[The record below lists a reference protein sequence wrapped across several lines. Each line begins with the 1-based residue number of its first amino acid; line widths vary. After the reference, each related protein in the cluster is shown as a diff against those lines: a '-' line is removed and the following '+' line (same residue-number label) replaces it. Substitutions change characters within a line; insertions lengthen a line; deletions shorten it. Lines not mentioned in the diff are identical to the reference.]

1 MASPEEDPDKTEIRN
16 DRGAVNPELLDEVP
30 TVPQV
35 QQGTD
40 LQALVGSSLDHYQIE
55 SLVGQGGM
63 GAVFRATDQ
72 RLDRLVA
79 VKVVPIL
86 HRKADAMRRF
96 RIEAQSAAKLDHP
109 NIARV
114 YNVGETQ
121 HWNYIVFEFIEGVNL
136 RQLILEQGPL
146 SVDDATYF
154 TCQVAEALQHA
165 SERGVVHRDI
175 KPSNILLAT
184 DGKAKIVDMG
194 LARTTALDR
203 SQGDQTASGT
213 TLGTFDYISPEQAH
227 DPREADVRS
236 DIYSLGCTLYFLLTG
251 QPPFPDGTA
260 LQKLLMHGTKMP
272 EDPRLFRD
280 DLSDPLIA
288 ILKKMMAKKPRDR
301 YQSPEDLASDLRMLA
316 KLDNLA
322 WSSDLAEFAMAHR
335 PSRRSWLEALLP
347 SLLCLT
353 LIGAVT
359 LWLWNANQVDAV
371 FPIPKVEIASVS
383 IDAGDPATL
392 TKPLDNNPKID
403 PLVAPPKPQPKPQPE
418 TPLEKPSQP
427 DPSLQADSNV
437 TELLVGDNPDD
448 LVTLQ
453 SQVSD
458 ETPKTF
464 KSLDDALALAAS
476 LTTDCRIWIAQ
487 DCNLQKRWRP
497 PGVERPG
504 VERPGVERSGVERSG
519 AEPSRSIAIRS
530 IQGKRYSIRID
541 DSAVSGRTGEYSCC
555 FELDGGQLS
564 FSDVDILWN
573 LPASN
578 SNPKALVAARP
589 GSRFAMENA
598 TLTISGPSAS
608 SLPSLLAIDAQNRD
622 APGGATNLNAPRFS
636 DLRIEQC
643 SVRGDCDLV
652 RADPTDRLEIRIRD
666 SWFAISGSMVVSQ
679 ALRTIQRSPRI
690 RVEIADSTCIS
701 LKPWLRIQ
709 MSNTNPYPVAVVR
722 VANQCIFAGAKSL
735 VEWDATDCTDW
746 VFASQVKKLD
756 DLGRWIDFRGLD
768 NAYDGGSI
776 EELIRVQMS
785 MSSEELQIDTDSNLL
800 RNELGM
806 EVFGVWQQKPA
817 WDPLNMHQSAPI
829 PIPLGTLGFDIG
841 APLGRLPEFPNR

>member
-1 MASPEEDPDKTEIRN
+1 
-16 DRGAVNPELLDEVP
+16 
-30 TVPQV
+30 
-35 QQGTD
+35 
-40 LQALVGSSLDHYQIE
+40 
-55 SLVGQGGM
+55 
-63 GAVFRATDQ
+63 
-72 RLDRLVA
+72 
-79 VKVVPIL
+79 
-86 HRKADAMRRF
+86 
-96 RIEAQSAAKLDHP
+96 
-109 NIARV
+109 
-114 YNVGETQ
+114 
-121 HWNYIVFEFIEGVNL
+121 
-136 RQLILEQGPL
+136 
-146 SVDDATYF
+146 
-154 TCQVAEALQHA
+154 
-165 SERGVVHRDI
+165 
-175 KPSNILLAT
+175 
-184 DGKAKIVDMG
+184 
-194 LARTTALDR
+194 
-203 SQGDQTASGT
+203 
-213 TLGTFDYISPEQAH
+213 
-227 DPREADVRS
+227 
-236 DIYSLGCTLYFLLTG
+236 
-251 QPPFPDGTA
+251 
-260 LQKLLMHGTKMP
+260 
-272 EDPRLFRD
+272 
-280 DLSDPLIA
+280 
-288 ILKKMMAKKPRDR
+288 
-301 YQSPEDLASDLRMLA
+301 
-316 KLDNLA
+316 
-322 WSSDLAEFAMAHR
+322 
-335 PSRRSWLEALLP
+335 
-347 SLLCLT
+347 LT

-383 IDAGDPATL
+383 IDASDPTTL

-403 PLVAPPKPQPKPQPE
+403 PLIAPPKPQPKPQLE

-487 DCNLQKRWRP
+487 DCNLQKRWSP
-497 PGVERPG
+497 P
-504 VERPGVERSGVERSG
+504 GVERSG

-541 DSAVSGRTGEYSCC
+541 DSAISGRTGEYSCC

-573 LPASN
+573 LPS
-578 SNPKALVAARP
+578 SSSTPKALVAARP

-598 TLTISGPSAS
+598 TLTISGQSAS
-608 SLPSLLAIDAQNRD
+608 RLPSLLAIDAQNRD
-622 APGGATNLNAPRFS
+622 AAAGTTNLNAPRFS

-652 RADPTDRLEIRIRD
+652 QADPTDRLEIRIRD

-756 DLGRWIDFRGLD
+756 DLGRWVDFRGLD